1 MESQSASNNLLVI
14 STDLIIL
21 GLLSLCVISCVQQIL
36 FTSAIISHNSGHLP
50 VFYRT

>member
-21 GLLSLCVISCVQQIL
+21 KLLSLRVISCVADLVYLCYNI
-36 FTSAIISHNSGHLP
+36 T
-50 VFYRT
+50 